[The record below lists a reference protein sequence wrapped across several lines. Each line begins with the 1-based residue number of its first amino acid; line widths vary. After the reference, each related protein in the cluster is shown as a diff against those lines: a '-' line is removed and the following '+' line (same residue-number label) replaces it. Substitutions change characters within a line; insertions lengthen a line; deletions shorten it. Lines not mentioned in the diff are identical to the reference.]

1 MSKSDAGNS
10 APAIDALDSLPLR
23 ERQVLELVYGLQEAT
38 ATQIQQALD
47 VELSNSAIR
56 AMLTRLEEKG
66 VLRHRIDGQ
75 RYLYQAVVPKQEV
88 RVSVLKRL
96 VGTFFDNSPASA
108 ASALLG
114 MSGKLSSD
122 ELDQLEA
129 MIAKARAEGR

>member
-1 MSKSDAGNS
+1 MSKLDDSSGAR
-10 APAIDALDSLPLR
+10 AIDALDSLPLR

-38 ATQIQQALD
+38 ATQIQQGLD

-75 RYLYQAVVPKQEV
+75 RYLYQAVVPKREV

-96 VGTFFDNSPASA
+96 VGTFFDNSPVSA

-129 MIAKARAEGR
+129 MIAKAREEGR